1 MKHRVALLLLALA
14 LAVSLAGC
22 GGSGSSGNK
31 GSSSSGAS
39 SSGVQVDLRDGVE
52 YEEGGESGYLGD
64 VMHTAFL
71 NFAVTDAYTCPTY
84 GGYTP
89 AEGNQVLVVSVS
101 ILNTGIS
108 SLPMF
113 DTDFQIQWG
122 SENDEDYGWPITTS
136 EEPWEK
142 QPQSGEALDDNQLPG
157 EYEIGINKER
167 SGLLF
172 FEVPADS
179 KDFSVSFEEFF
190 EDETV
195 GDLYFVY
202 FTAEKKA

>member
-1 MKHRVALLLLALA
+1 MKHRIALILLALS

-22 GGSGSSGNK
+22 GGSGSSGSE
-31 GSSSSGAS
+31 GSSGSAS

-84 GGYTP
+84 GSYTP
-89 AEGNQVLVVSVS
+89 AEGSKVLVVYVS

-113 DTDFQIQWG
+113 DTDFQVQWG
-122 SENDEDYGWPITTS
+122 SENDDDYGWPITIA
-136 EEPWEK
+136 EEPWDH
-142 QPQSGEALDDNQLPG
+142 QPQAAEALDENQLPG

-179 KDFSVSFEEFF
+179 KDFSISFEEYF

-195 GDLYFVY
+195 GDLYFVH
-202 FTAEKKA
+202 FTAEEKA